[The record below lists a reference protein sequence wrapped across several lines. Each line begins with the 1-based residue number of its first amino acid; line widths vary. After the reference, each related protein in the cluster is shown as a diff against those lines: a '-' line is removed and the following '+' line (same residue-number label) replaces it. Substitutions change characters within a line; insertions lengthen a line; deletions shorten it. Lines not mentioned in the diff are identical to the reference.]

1 MNKTTPD
8 KIRVL
13 LVDDH
18 KLLREGLAS
27 MLNDADDM
35 LVVGSVSSG
44 EQAINDFPAL
54 KPDVILMDIMMS
66 GMTGIE
72 ATRWIKEQN
81 NAIRI
86 ILISSEVKKELVTA
100 GIQVGIDGYLPKD
113 VGKETL
119 IEAIRC
125 VIKGTRF
132 FNEAITSLV
141 FEDFYQKNKTST
153 TKVKFK
159 NPHELTS
166 REQEILA
173 LVAGGKGNKQ
183 IADELFIS
191 VKTVETHKSHILEK
205 LNLKNTAALVKY
217 AIKNNLITLDE

>member
-1 MNKTTPD
+1 MNQSTSN

-27 MLNDADDM
+27 MLNQIDDI
-35 LVVGSVSSG
+35 VIVGSVSSG
-44 EQAINDFPAL
+44 EEAINEVPSL
-54 KPDVILMDIMMS
+54 SPNVILMDIMMG

-81 NAIRI
+81 PSVKI
-86 ILISSEVKKELVTA
+86 ILISSEVRKELVTA

-113 VGKETL
+113 VGKATL
-119 IEAIRC
+119 LEAIRS
-125 VIKGTRF
+125 VMKGNRF

-141 FEDFYQKNKTST
+141 FEDFYQKNKTT
-153 TKVKFK
+153 TAKVKFK
-159 NPHELTS
+159 NPHDLTS

-173 LVAGGKGNKQ
+173 LVASGKGNKQ
-183 IADELFIS
+183 IAEELFIS

-205 LNLKNTAALVKY
+205 LDLKNTAALVRY
-217 AIKNNLITLDE
+217 AIKNNLITLE

>member
-1 MNKTTPD
+1 MNKSLPN
-8 KIRVL
+8 KIKVL

-18 KLLREGLAS
+18 KLLRDGLAS
-27 MLNDADDM
+27 MLSDFDEIE
-35 LVVGSVSSG
+35 VVGSVSDG
-44 EQAINDFPAL
+44 EQAINDFPSL
-54 KPDVILMDIMMS
+54 NPDVILMDIMMS

-81 NAIRI
+81 KSIKI

-113 VGKETL
+113 VGKDTL

-125 VIKGTRF
+125 VVKGNRF
-132 FNEAITSLV
+132 FNQAITSLV
-141 FEDFYQKNKTST
+141 FEDFYQKSKTSHAA
-153 TKVKFK
+153 VKFK
-159 NPHELTS
+159 NPNDLTA

-173 LVAGGKGNKQ
+173 LVASGKGNKE
-183 IADELFIS
+183 IAEGLFIS

-217 AIKNNLITLDE
+217 AIKNNLIALDE